1 MDVPLDTIGCAMT
14 KVWWIDSTVAVTL
27 TAEQTDGHAGMWL
40 WEARRGAAAPLHV
53 HSREDEQFLVI
64 DGEVRFVID
73 GQETVAGPGETVI
86 MPCGVPHAYVVTS
99 PTARI
104 VGSVTP
110 GGFEGFFTA
119 LGTPVTDDADPQP
132 GPAVPQLA
140 EASADFGVQVLGPPP
155 AL

>member
-1 MDVPLDTIGCAMT
+1 MD

-27 TAEQTDGHAGMWL
+27 TADQTDGHAGMWL
-40 WEARRGAAAPLHV
+40 WEATRGAAAPLHV

-64 DGEVRFVID
+64 DGEVRFLID
-73 GQETVAGPGETVI
+73 GKVSVAHAGEAVV
-86 MPCGVPHAYVVTS
+86 MRRGVPHAYVVAS

-110 GGFEGFFTA
+110 GGFEGFFTS
-119 LGTPVTDDADPQP
+119 LGTPVTDDDDPRP
-132 GPAVPQLA
+132 GPTVPQLV
-140 EASADFGVQVLGPPP
+140 EGSGRFGVQILGPPP

>member
-1 MDVPLDTIGCAMT
+1 MS

-40 WEARRGAAAPLHV
+40 WEARQGAAAPLHV

-64 DGEVRFVID
+64 DGEVRFVLD
-73 GQETVAGPGETVI
+73 GEERIARAGDTVI

-119 LGTPVTDDADPQP
+119 LGAPVTDPSVPQP
-132 GPAVPQLA
+132 GPDVPALA
-140 EASADFGVQVLGPPP
+140 EGSARFGVEVLGPPP
-155 AL
+155 AP